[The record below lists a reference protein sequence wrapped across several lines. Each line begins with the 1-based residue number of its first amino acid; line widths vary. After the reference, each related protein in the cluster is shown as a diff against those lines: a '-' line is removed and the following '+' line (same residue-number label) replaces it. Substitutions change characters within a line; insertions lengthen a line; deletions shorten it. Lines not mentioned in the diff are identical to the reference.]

1 MNQSARL
8 SHKNRFL
15 AFLSAV
21 LLSLGLLTAMAGDAV
36 AISPKTVI
44 ATKTKGIKTIAG
56 LRVNAGPV
64 YLSDVRA
71 RFGAPGKTKRTSR
84 SSCEAFYNGIK
95 FLFTSF
101 GGATTCGSLTLQSGI
116 VTKRAWKVKVGSKVY
131 RVGQSSSRIPNGAK
145 KFPYY
150 GYQLASK
157 PFVPRRTGTVFA
169 RAPGKRITALPL
181 FIGGAGD

>member
-8 SHKNRFL
+8 PHKNRIL
-15 AFLSAV
+15 ASLTA
-21 LLSLGLLTAMAGDAV
+21 LILSLGVLTATAGVAD
-36 AISPKTVI
+36 AISPKTVV
-44 ATKTKGIKTIAG
+44 ATKTRGVKTIAG
-56 LRVNAGPV
+56 LRVIQGPV

-71 RFGAPGKTKRTSR
+71 EFGAPGKTERTSR
-84 SSCEAFYNGIK
+84 SSCDAFYSGIK
-95 FLFTSF
+95 LTFTSF

>member
-1 MNQSARL
+1 MNLSARL
-8 SHKNRFL
+8 PHKNRIL
-15 AFLSAV
+15 ASLTAM
-21 LLSLGLLTAMAGDAV
+21 LLSLGLLTAMADQAD
-36 AISPKTVI
+36 AISPKTVV

-84 SSCEAFYNGIK
+84 STCEAFYSGIK
-95 FLFTSF
+95 LLFTSF

-116 VTKRAWKVKVGSKVY
+116 VTKRAWKVTVGSKVY
-131 RVGQSSSRIPNGAK
+131 RVGQSSSRIPRNAK

-150 GYQLASK
+150 GYRLASK
-157 PFVPRRTGTVFA
+157 PFVPGRTGTVFA